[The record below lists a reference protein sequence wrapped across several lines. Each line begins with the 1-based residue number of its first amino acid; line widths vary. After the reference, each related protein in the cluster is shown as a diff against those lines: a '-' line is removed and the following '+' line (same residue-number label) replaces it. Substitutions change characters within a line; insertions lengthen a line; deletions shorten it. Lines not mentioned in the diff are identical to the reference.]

1 MGTLRKIKRALRG
14 EVNLTTA
21 ALEAFRRTRVS
32 LQSRKERANLDNQE
46 TVYLSGEDELKTV
59 SFFPAETRP
68 DPELIDLADRIVAG
82 PPPEWNRD
90 PRSGYL
96 WPLDYHRDIKVT
108 RSDGS
113 DIRVVWEINRL
124 AHLIT
129 LARAY
134 KVTGDER
141 YTTAFI
147 EHVDSWIEQNPPGR
161 GPNWNCAM
169 EVALRAINLL
179 AAFNAFRDSPKL
191 ELVFAILLLQVF
203 HQHGA
208 HIRRNLEFS
217 YIATSNHYLSDVAG
231 LFWLGIMLPE
241 LCDAEEWRKFGL
253 AQLLREM
260 DKQVL
265 PDGADFEASTG
276 YHRFVTE
283 LFLYSFLLG
292 RNNDAE
298 IGKKYWR
305 KLHLMLSYIRGYLRP
320 DGLAPLIGDTD
331 GGQFLPIRK
340 RRGDDHAY
348 LLPIGAVVFNDSS
361 LKIEG
366 TETPDELLWFLGEAG
381 VAEFQEITA
390 APVGSLA
397 FPDAGTY
404 VMRHEDLYLCFNT
417 SDAGIKGR
425 GSHGHNDALSIEVS
439 AGGCAFIV
447 DPGTYVYT
455 GDLPKR
461 HEFRST
467 AYHSTVKI
475 DGVEQN
481 TIQQDMP
488 FVIGNEAQPRV
499 LQWEAD
505 RIVAEHYGYRR
516 LKHPVTHRRTVV
528 FNRQERSW
536 LIEDEFLGE
545 DVEHEFEVYFH
556 FAPGLQINI
565 NNSSVEAH
573 VPDTDLTLTVRSLS
587 LSVLPV
593 LEQQFT
599 SHDYDQISESF
610 SACWRFSGRPGKLTW
625 KLSL

>member
-32 LQSRKERANLDNQE
+32 LQTRFESKDPDPLNLCTRIDRKP
-46 TVYLSGEDELKTV
+46 K
-59 SFFPAETRP
+59 FFPIETH
-68 DPELIDLADRIVAG
+68 ADFQLPSVEQPA
-82 PPPEWNRD
+82 EWNRD

-96 WPLDYHRDIKVT
+96 WPLDYHRDIKVM

-113 DIRVVWEINRL
+113 DIRVVWELNRL
-124 AHLIT
+124 AHFIT
-129 LARAY
+129 LGRAY
-134 KVTGDER
+134 MLTKDER
-141 YTTAFI
+141 FAGAFM
-147 EHVDSWIEQNPPGR
+147 DQLRNWNEQNPYGR
-161 GPNWNCAM
+161 GPNWQCAM
-169 EVALRAINLL
+169 EVALRAINLI
-179 AAFNAFRDSPKL
+179 AAFEMFRQSPQL
-191 ELVFAILLLQVF
+191 DTQFLLRLFQ
-203 HQHGA
+203 QHGNY
-208 HIRRNLEFS
+208 IRRNLEFS

-231 LFWLGIMLPE
+231 LLWLGVMLPE
-241 LCDAEEWRKFGL
+241 LRDAENWRDFGL
-253 AQLLREM
+253 KELLREM
-260 DKQVL
+260 EKQVL

-283 LFLYSFLLG
+283 LFLYSFWLCRENG
-292 RNNDAE
+292 IE
-298 IGKKYWR
+298 IDRKYWH
-305 KLHLMLSYIRGYLRP
+305 KLHAMLLYIRGYLRP
-320 DGLAPLIGDTD
+320 DGFAPLIGDTD
-331 GGQFLPIRK
+331 GGQFLPLEQ
-340 RRGDDHAY
+340 RRADDHAY
-348 LLPIGAVVFNDSS
+348 VLEVGARVFNDPS
-361 LKIEG
+361 LREP
-366 TETPDELLWFLGEAG
+366 ETDS
-381 VAEFQEITA
+381 T
-390 APVGSLA
+390 A

-404 VMRHEDLYLCFNT
+404 VMRHQDLYLCFNA
-417 SDAGIKGR
+417 SDAGINGR

-455 GDLPKR
+455 GDLARR

-488 FVIGNEAQPRV
+488 FVIGNEARPRV
-499 LQWEAD
+499 LQWKAD
-505 RIVAEHYGYRR
+505 KIVAEHYGYRR

-545 DVEHEFEVYFH
+545 DVEHDFEVWFH
-556 FAPGLQINI
+556 FAPGLRISVQENA
-565 NNSSVEAH
+565 VEAH
-573 VPDTDLTLTVRSLS
+573 APDTDLTLTVRSLS